1 MSQMQFE
8 GFFKEVVDKD
18 PFPYQTRLA
27 EMPSDRFPRLLNAPT
42 GSGKTAAVV
51 AAWLWRRF
59 LHPDERIRRETPRR
73 LVYCLPSR
81 VLVEQTR
88 NAVDGYVAR
97 FTHLAVRELGRSIQP
112 PRVTTLMGGAGGGPR
127 SERDGWLLFPEAD
140 QILVGTQDM
149 LLSRALNRGY
159 GSTRFAWPREFG
171 LLNNDVLWVFDEVQ
185 LMSSGLGTSAQ
196 LEAMRARFG
205 AFGPVHSLWLSAT
218 LEPSWL
224 ATVDH
229 PEPAEADIL
238 RLDSTD
244 KAQSELAKRLKA
256 PKLLKRAEPVVPGKT
271 TGSASYVRD
280 VARMVV
286 DRHRPGT
293 LSLVVVNTI
302 PRAKAIYDAVKREQ
316 GRAETPPQLIL
327 VHSHFRAGDRKTLVD
342 AILSPTPSE
351 GRILIST
358 QVVEAGVDISARV
371 LFTELAPWGSMV
383 QRLGRCNRYGEAND
397 AEAYWLDVDD
407 DACAPYSPEELKD
420 ARSTLGKLP
429 GAPDE
434 AQASPEALA
443 GSPIPRPRP
452 TQILRAPDLVGLFDT
467 TPDLSGFDVDVSRFV
482 RDSQDHDVQ
491 VFWRT
496 WDGERPP
503 EEMEGPHEGESCPAP
518 IGDVRDMAKQRD
530 FWRWD
535 QLAGGWARASARG
548 IYPGQTL
555 LMDAAGGGYSR
566 ESGWEPASREPV
578 QEIRFAPAAGGK
590 NAEKPQSESAKQAG
604 GQESVGADP
613 SSIAA
618 RRWVSIVEHTD
629 LTVETAQAIVMELGA
644 PLVLPE
650 LALALLRAARWHDRG
665 KAHPEFQATL
675 LSNVPEGDRPDR
687 DTLWAKSPGGR
698 IKHRR
703 PFFRHE
709 LASAM
714 AYLGQTNGDDGQLPE
729 GRGNPLLPDL
739 VAYLIAAHHGRV
751 RLSIRS
757 MPGEEAPRNGAMVRY
772 AMGIREGE
780 SLPATDLGRG
790 EMAEETTIK
799 LSVMEIGTGAGETAS
814 WLERTTGLRD
824 SRKLGP
830 FRLAFLEAI
839 LRAADSRA
847 SMEHEK
853 GGASGG

>member
-1 MSQMQFE
+1 MQFE
-8 GFFKEVVDKD
+8 RFFKEVVNKN

-27 EMPSDRFPRLLNAPT
+27 EMPSGRFPRLLNVPT

-51 AAWLWRRF
+51 VAWLWRRF
-59 LHPDERIRRETPRR
+59 LHPDEGVRRETPRR

-88 NAVDGYVAR
+88 SAIDEYVGR
-97 FTHLAVRELGRSIQP
+97 FADVVGQVLGRTVKP
-112 PRVTTLMGGAGGGPR
+112 PSVTTLMGGSGGESR
-127 SERDGWLLFPEAD
+127 SERDHWLLFPEAE
-140 QILVGTQDM
+140 QVLVGTQDM

-229 PEPAEADIL
+229 PKPTEADIL
-238 RLDSTD
+238 RLDAAD
-244 KAQSELAKRLKA
+244 EAKAELAERLKA
-256 PKLLKRAEPVVPGKT
+256 SKLLRRAEPVVPEK
-271 TGSASYVRD
+271 ASGIVAYARD
-280 VARMVV
+280 VALLVV
-286 DRHRPGT
+286 ERHKAET

-302 PRAKAIYDAVKREQ
+302 PRARAIHEVVKREL
-316 GRAETPPQLIL
+316 GRTATPPELIL
-327 VHSHFRAGDRKTLVD
+327 VHSHFRAADRKDLV
-342 AILSPTPSE
+342 ATILSPTPTQ

-383 QRLGRCNRYGEAND
+383 QRLGRCNRYGEAVD
-397 AEAYWLDVDD
+397 AEAYWFDVDD
-407 DACAPYSPEELKD
+407 KASAPYSPEELAG

-429 GAPDE
+429 GAPGE

-443 GSPIPRPRP
+443 GSPIPCPRP
-452 TQILRAPDLVGLFDT
+452 TQVLRAPDLVGLFDT
-467 TPDLSGFDVDVSRFV
+467 TPDLSGFDVDVSRFI
-482 RDSQDHDVQ
+482 RDSQDHDMQ
-491 VFWRT
+491 VFWRK
-496 WDGERPP
+496 WNGDWPP
-503 EEMEGPHEGESCPAP
+503 EAMEAPREAECCPAP
-518 IGDVRDMAKQRD
+518 IGDVRDMLAKQRG

-535 QLAGGWARASARG
+535 QLVGRWVKANPRD

-555 LMDAAGGGYSR
+555 LMDAAGGGYTR
-566 ESGWEPASREPV
+566 ETGWEPASRKPV
-578 QEIRFAPAAGGK
+578 DEVQLAPAAGRQD
-590 NAEKPQSESAKQAG
+590 AEKPPSKSAKQAA
-604 GQESVGADP
+604 GQESFGTDR
-613 SSIAA
+613 SSIGT

-629 LTVETAQAIVMELGA
+629 VTVKTAQDIIKELGA
-644 PLVLPE
+644 LLASSE
-650 LALALLRAARWHDRG
+650 LAQALLRAARWHDRG
-665 KAHPEFQATL
+665 KAHPEFQVTL

-703 PFFRHE
+703 PYFRHE

-714 AYLGQTNGDDGQLPE
+714 AYLGQQDDGSDQLPDAV
-729 GRGNPLLPDL
+729 GGASLFDL

-751 RLSIRS
+751 RVSIRS
-757 MPGEEAPRNGAMVRY
+757 MPREEPPGHGVTLRH
-772 AMGIREGE
+772 AMGLREGDL
-780 SLPATDLGRG
+780 LPATELGS
-790 EMAEETTIK
+790 AEVAEAATIN
-799 LSVMEIGTGAGETAS
+799 LSVMEIGMGAGETAS

-824 SRKLGP
+824 SQKLGP